1 MAFRVSG
8 VPPVCFCPADSILAV
23 ASFVAFESRSRTEVV
38 GLKFALVRPAVDL
51 DCVGACVSGLDEE
64 EVAIT
69 DHDSTV
75 LRDIVAIQ
83 ARDVNHEID

>member
-8 VPPVCFCPADSILAV
+8 VPPVYFCPADSILAV
-23 ASFVAFESRSRTEVV
+23 ASFVAFESRS
-38 GLKFALVRPAVDL
+38 LKFALVRPAVDL